1 MAIPEFTR
9 CITIR
14 IPDDVRSQLESMSL
28 KEDKPLSRV
37 VRSVLAEGLKRRVAT
52 DDEFIELE
60 A

>member
-9 CITIR
+9 SLTIR
-14 IPDDVRSQLESMSL
+14 VPDDVRSKLESMSL

-37 VRSVLAEGLKRRVAT
+37 VRAVIAEGLKRRVASE
-52 DDEFIELE
+52 DEFLELE